1 MKSYLS
7 YIGSILVLI
16 GIYFVYH
23 RFVSYFNQVN
33 SVDLFSWPL
42 LITLIGSSIIYA
54 GINIF
59 LVMAW
64 KNILGV
70 YSVKINIRKAFK
82 IYSSSQLAKYVP
94 GNIFHLAGR
103 QVISMRF
110 GLPAKPVMKSI
121 VAELMCLVVSGALFS
136 LWYLPCIFT
145 EISIKYIIG
154 LLAFILCIAAYFV
167 IKLSYQKWFFIIVQQ
182 SFFLIFS
189 GLIFYIIIS
198 RIDSHQYELSNV
210 AVVVSSY
217 IAAWLIGMITPGAPA
232 GVGVREAILLFLLHM
247 FSPANVLIAIVYSR
261 IVTVVGDFIF
271 YMVSFVV
278 EVTSD
283 EL

>member
-7 YIGSILVLI
+7 YIGSILVLV

-23 RFVSYFNQVN
+23 RFVGYFTEIN
-33 SVDLFSWPL
+33 SIELFSWSF
-42 LITLIGSSIIYA
+42 LITLIGSSIFYA
-54 GINIF
+54 IINIF
-59 LVMAW
+59 LVMGWRHILDIYAV
-64 KNILGV
+64 NI
-70 YSVKINIRKAFK
+70 SIRTAFK

-121 VAELMCLVVSGALFS
+121 VAELICLIITGALFS
-136 LWYLPCIFT
+136 LWYLPYIFT
-145 EISIKYIIG
+145 KVSIKDVIG
-154 LLAFILCIAAYFV
+154 LFAVVLSVAAYLV
-167 IKLSYQKWFFIIVQQ
+167 IKFNYQKWFFIIIHQ

-189 GLIFYIIIS
+189 GLIFYIIIIQ
-198 RIDSHQYELSNV
+198 IDSHQFELSNMV
-210 AVVVSSY
+210 VVVSTY

-232 GVGVREAILLFLLHM
+232 GVGVREAILLFLLYM

-261 IVTVVGDFIF
+261 IVTILGDFIF
-271 YMVSFVV
+271 YVVSYVV
-278 EVTSD
+278 KVKSD

>member
-7 YIGSILVLI
+7 YIGSILVLV

-23 RFVSYFNQVN
+23 RFVGYFNEIN
-33 SVDLFSWPL
+33 SVDLLSWPL

-54 GINIF
+54 IINIF

-64 KNILGV
+64 RNILDV
-70 YSVKINIRKAFK
+70 YAVNINMRKAFK

-110 GLPAKPVMKSI
+110 GLPVKPVMKSI
-121 VAELMCLVVSGALFS
+121 VAELICLVVTGTLFS
-136 LWYLPCIFT
+136 LWYLPYIFT
-145 EISIKYIIG
+145 EVSIKDVIG
-154 LLAFILCIAAYFV
+154 LFAIILSVAAYFF
-167 IKLSYQKWFFIIVQQ
+167 IKFSYQKWFLIIAQQ
-182 SFFLIFS
+182 SLFLIFS
-189 GLIFYIIIS
+189 GLIFYIMII
-198 RIDSHQYELSNV
+198 RIDSHQFELGGMV
-210 AVVVSSY
+210 VVVSSY
-217 IAAWLIGMITPGAPA
+217 IVAWLIGMITPGAPA

-261 IVTVVGDFIF
+261 IITVLGDFIF
-271 YMVSFVV
+271 YVVSYVV
-278 EVTSD
+278 KVTSD

>member
-7 YIGSILVLI
+7 YIGSILVLV
-16 GIYFVYH
+16 GVYFIYH
-23 RFVSYFNQVN
+23 RFVGYFNEIN
-33 SVDLFSWPL
+33 SVDLFSWPF
-42 LITLIGSSIIYA
+42 LITLIGSSIFYA
-54 GINIF
+54 IINIF

-64 KNILGV
+64 RNILDIYAV
-70 YSVKINIRKAFK
+70 NINIRTAFK

-103 QVISMRF
+103 QIISMRF

-121 VAELMCLVVSGALFS
+121 VAELICLVITGSLFS
-136 LWYLPCIFT
+136 LWYLPHVFT
-145 EISIKYIIG
+145 EVSIKDVIG
-154 LLAFILCIAAYFV
+154 FFAIVLSVAAYFV
-167 IKLSYQKWFFIIVQQ
+167 IKFSYQKWFFIIVQQ
-182 SFFLIFS
+182 SLFLTFS
-189 GLIFYIIIS
+189 GLIFYIILI
-198 RIDSHQYELSNV
+198 RIDSHQFELSNM

-232 GVGVREAILLFLLHM
+232 GVGVREAVLLLLLYI

-261 IVTVVGDFIF
+261 IVTVLGDFIF
-271 YMVSFVV
+271 YVVSYVV
-278 EVTSD
+278 KVTSD